1 MRALVTHSSRRGR
14 LDVTLRVQRG
24 RRWLI
29 DRRVLGRLGRAYEV
43 EIIADGRELRLIS
56 ALFFLGTFVVARL
69 VTHLLESSGGPGG
82 IEIAGLHIH
91 HVVFGLVLLLLS
103 GLLDVNGAAPPTRAA
118 LFGAG
123 SALVLDEFALVLNLA
138 DVYWAPQG
146 RESIDAVVIFA
157 TVLWMAV
164 LGRGF
169 WRAVWKEVRRLGAAR
184 AS

>member
-1 MRALVTHSSRRGR
+1 MTIERGAL
-14 LDVTLRVQRG
+14 
-24 RRWLI
+24 
-29 DRRVLGRLGRAYEV
+29 RRVGRAYQV

-56 ALFFLGTFVVARL
+56 AVFFFGMFVVTRV

-82 IEIAGLHIH
+82 IEIGGLHIH

-103 GLLDVNGAAPPTRAA
+103 GLLDVNGAAPRTRAA

-169 WRAVWKEVRRLGAAR
+169 WRAIWKELRRLGAAR
-184 AS
+184 AT

>member
-1 MRALVTHSSRRGR
+1 MGCARSTCALS
-14 LDVTLRVQRG
+14 
-24 RRWLI
+24 I
-29 DRRVLGRLGRAYEV
+29 DRSALRRVGRAYQTEIV
-43 EIIADGRELRLIS
+43 EGGRELRLIS
-56 ALFFLGTFVVARL
+56 ALCFFAMFVVTRV
-69 VTHLLESSGGPGG
+69 VTHLLQAAGGSGG
-82 IEIAGLHIH
+82 IVIAGLHIH
-91 HVVFGLVLLLLS
+91 HVVFGLLLVLIS
-103 GLLDVNGAAPPTRAA
+103 GLLDVNDAAPRVRAA

-169 WRAVWKEVRRLGAAR
+169 WRAIWNEVRRLGVAR
-184 AS
+184 AN

>member
-1 MRALVTHSSRRGR
+1 MRRA
-14 LDVTLRVQRG
+14 DA
-24 RRWLI
+24 
-29 DRRVLGRLGRAYEV
+29 DR
-43 EIIADGRELRLIS
+43 
-56 ALFFLGTFVVARL
+56 
-69 VTHLLESSGGPGG
+69 
-82 IEIAGLHIH
+82 
-91 HVVFGLVLLLLS
+91 
-103 GLLDVNGAAPPTRAA
+103 AAPWLLTGISGRAA

-169 WRAVWKEVRRLGAAR
+169 WRAIWKELRRLGAAR
-184 AS
+184 AT